1 MSDHK
6 ELERELSEM
15 LTEGE
20 YGSEE
25 ERRKEERRRLSP
37 RYEIRVQTT
46 LDPIV
51 EETLAYR
58 KMAKELDGR
67 YDDYLKKPSV
77 PTGRRNNPGGSARL
91 REGRLCKASGKHCT

>member
-67 YDDYLKKPSV
+67 YDDYLKKAK
-77 PTGRRNNPGGSARL
+77 RAD
-91 REGRLCKASGKHCT
+91 GKKK

>member
-1 MSDHK
+1 MSDNK

-25 ERRKEERRRLSP
+25 ERREEERRRLSP
-37 RYEIRVQTT
+37 KYEIRIQTT

-51 EETLAYR
+51 EETLNYR
-58 KMAKELDGR
+58 KMAKEIDGR
-67 YDDYLKKPSV
+67 YDQYLNKTKRAQEKP
-77 PTGRRNNPGGSARL
+77 
-91 REGRLCKASGKHCT
+91 E

>member
-58 KMAKELDGR
+58 EMAKELDGR
-67 YDDYLKKPSV
+67 YDDYLKKAK
-77 PTGRRNNPGGSARL
+77 RAD
-91 REGRLCKASGKHCT
+91 GKKE

>member
-37 RYEIRVQTT
+37 KYEIRVQTT

-58 KMAKELDGR
+58 KMGKELDGR
-67 YDDYLKKPSV
+67 YDEYLKKAKRADEKK
-77 PTGRRNNPGGSARL
+77 G
-91 REGRLCKASGKHCT
+91 

>member
-67 YDDYLKKPSV
+67 YDDYLKKAKR
-77 PTGRRNNPGGSARL
+77 TD
-91 REGRLCKASGKHCT
+91 GKKE

>member
-67 YDDYLKKPSV
+67 YDDYLKKAK
-77 PTGRRNNPGGSARL
+77 RAD
-91 REGRLCKASGKHCT
+91 GKKE